1 MWRPCLADIG
11 TGSLASP
18 HSGTGESLESPVGFT
33 RPEPFTTRPTLQGT
47 FGMSAS
53 THWLAT
59 AAAQAVLERGGNAF
73 DAAAAGAFVLHVVE
87 PHLNGP
93 GGDMTGVFVTAEE
106 PGRPVVLM
114 GQGPAPAGATV
125 EHYLAEG
132 LDLVPGS
139 GALAAAVPA
148 AVDAWL
154 LLLRDHGTWELGDV
168 LEFAIGYARD
178 GHPMLGRV
186 GTTIAAVAELFQS
199 HWPTSAELW
208 MPGGRI
214 PAEGE
219 LIRNP
224 AYARTLQ
231 RLVDAGSVGSAGSS
245 GTAPGT
251 TPGEAPLPGSRE
263 HGPGDTRNGAGGH
276 SREARID
283 AARREWREGSVA
295 KAIVESVQTPHR
307 HSSGTD
313 HRGVLALEDLA
324 GFEAGYE
331 AAATVE
337 FRGHT
342 IAKTGPWGQGPALL
356 QTLAIL
362 EGFDDAYL
370 DPSTELGAHT
380 ILEAQKLALADR
392 EAYYGD
398 TDVPLEY
405 LLSAEYCAG
414 RRALIGEKASHDFR
428 PGTVPG
434 REPYLPPLRTQYTP
448 PALAGQGAGSAGS
461 AGLGVGEPTVA
472 PSGETRGDTCHID
485 VVDRWGNMVS
495 ATPSGGWLQSSPAIP
510 ELGFCLG
517 TRLQMTWLERDT
529 PSTLTPGKRPRT
541 TLTPTLVLRG
551 GRAVTALGS
560 PGGDQQDQWQLPY
573 LLRTIVGGY
582 SPQQAID
589 APTFHTTSMP
599 GSFWPRTWEPGGAVV
614 EDRLGEDV
622 IAGLERRG
630 HVVTRVGGWTLG
642 RLSAVVRD
650 PATGVLQAA
659 ANPRG
664 AQGYAAGR

>member
-1 MWRPCLADIG
+1 M
-11 TGSLASP
+11 T
-18 HSGTGESLESPVGFT
+18 FT
-33 RPEPFTTRPTLQGT
+33 PAEQFTTRPTLQGT

-73 DAAAAGAFVLHVVE
+73 DAATAGAFVLHVVE

-93 GGDMTGVFVTAEE
+93 GGDMTGVFAAASDPST
-106 PGRPVVLM
+106 PVVLM
-114 GQGPAPAGATV
+114 GQGPAPAAATV
-125 EHYLAEG
+125 DHYRAEG

-154 LLLRDHGTWELGDV
+154 LLLRDHGTWELADV

-178 GHPMLGRV
+178 GHPLLGRV
-186 GTTIAAVAELFQS
+186 VTTIAAVSELFQE
-199 HWPTSAELW
+199 HWPASAELW
-208 MPGGRI
+208 MPEGRI
-214 PAEGE
+214 PAGGE
-219 LIRNP
+219 LFRNP
-224 AYARTLQ
+224 AYARTLE
-231 RLVDAGSVGSAGSS
+231 RLIDAGQAA
-245 GTAPGT
+245 GTAG
-251 TPGEAPLPGSRE
+251 
-263 HGPGDTRNGAGGH
+263 

-283 AARREWREGSVA
+283 AARREWREGFVA
-295 KAIVESVQTPHR
+295 RAMAESVQTPHR

-313 HRGVLALEDLA
+313 HAGVLALEDLA

-362 EGFDDAYL
+362 SGFEDRFL

-398 TDVPLEY
+398 TDVPLDY
-405 LLSAEYCAG
+405 LLSEEYCAG
-414 RRALIGEKASHDFR
+414 RRALITDRASHEYR
-428 PGTVPG
+428 PGQVPG
-434 REPYLPPLRTQYTP
+434 LEPYVPVLRTEYTP
-448 PALAGQGAGSAGS
+448 PALARSGAAGP

-472 PSGETRGDTCHID
+472 PTGETRGDTCHID

-517 TRLQMTWLERDT
+517 TRLQMTWLEPGT

-541 TLTPTLVLRG
+541 TLTPTLVFRDG
-551 GRAVTALGS
+551 HAVTALGS

-614 EDRLGEDV
+614 EDRLGADV

-630 HVVTRVGGWTLG
+630 HVVTVAGGWTLG

-650 PATGVLQAA
+650 PGTGVLQAA

>member
-1 MWRPCLADIG
+1 MAAARTAPA
-11 TGSLASP
+11 A
-18 HSGTGESLESPVGFT
+18 FT
-33 RPEPFTTRPTLQGT
+33 RPETFTTRPTLQGT

-73 DAAAAGAFVLHVVE
+73 DAATAGAFVLHVVE

-93 GGDMTGVFVTAEE
+93 GGDMTGVFVTAGA
-106 PGRPVVLM
+106 PGTPVVLM

-132 LDLVPGS
+132 LELVPGS

-148 AVDAWL
+148 AVDAWF
-154 LLLRDHGTWELGDV
+154 LLLRDHGTWELADV
-168 LEFAIGYARD
+168 LEFAIGYAHD

-186 GTTIAAVAELFQS
+186 GTTIAAVAELFQT
-199 HWPTSAELW
+199 HWPTSAEQW

-219 LIRNP
+219 LVTNP

-231 RLVDAGSVGSAGSS
+231 RLIDAG
-245 GTAPGT
+245 
-251 TPGEAPLPGSRE
+251 TPGPLEPPVMPPVASPGGTSGGTPVEQSRE
-263 HGPGDTRNGAGGH
+263 G
-276 SREARID
+276 RID
-283 AARREWREGSVA
+283 AARREWREGFVA
-295 KAIVESVQTPHR
+295 KAMVDSVQAPHR

-313 HRGVLALEDLA
+313 HRGVLTMQDLA

-331 AAATVE
+331 PAATVE

-356 QTLAIL
+356 QTLALL
-362 EGFDDAYL
+362 EGYDDEYL

-405 LLSAEYCAG
+405 LLSEEYCAG
-414 RRALIGEKASHDFR
+414 RRALIGERASHEIR
-428 PGTVPG
+428 PGSVPG
-434 REPYLPPLRTQYTP
+434 REPYVPPLRTHYTP
-448 PALAGQGAGSAGS
+448 PALGAGGS
-461 AGLGVGEPTVA
+461 AGLGAGEPTVA

-517 TRLQMTWLERDT
+517 TRLQMTWLEPGT
-529 PSTLTPGKRPRT
+529 PSTLAPGKRPRT
-541 TLTPTLVLRG
+541 TLTPTLVLRDG
-551 GRAVTALGS
+551 KAVTALGS

-582 SPQQAID
+582 APQQAVD

-630 HVVTRVGGWTLG
+630 HVVTRAGGWTLG

-650 PATGVLQAA
+650 PSTGVLQAA

>member
-1 MWRPCLADIG
+1 M
-11 TGSLASP
+11 T
-18 HSGTGESLESPVGFT
+18 FT
-33 RPEPFTTRPTLQGT
+33 RPGSFITRPTLQGT

-53 THWLAT
+53 THWIAT
-59 AAAQAVLERGGNAF
+59 AVAQSVLERGGNAF
-73 DAAAAGAFVLHVVE
+73 DAATAAAFVLHVVE

-93 GGDMTGVFVTAEE
+93 GGDMTAVFVTAAR
-106 PGRPVVLM
+106 PGKPVVLM
-114 GQGPAPAGATV
+114 GQGPAPAGATP
-125 EHYLAEG
+125 EHYRTEG
-132 LDLVPGS
+132 LELVPGS

-154 LLLRDHGTWELGDV
+154 LLLRDHGTWELQAV
-168 LEFAIGYARD
+168 LEFAVGYARD
-178 GHPMLGRV
+178 GHPVLGRV
-186 GTTIAAVAELFQS
+186 GATIAAVSALFRE
-199 HWPTSAELW
+199 HWPTSAALW
-208 MPGGRI
+208 MPDGKI
-214 PAEGE
+214 PAAGE
-219 LIRNP
+219 LLRNP
-224 AYARTLQ
+224 AYARTLEL
-231 RLVDAGSVGSAGSS
+231 LV
-245 GTAPGT
+245 
-251 TPGEAPLPGSRE
+251 E
-263 HGPGDTRNGAGGH
+263 AGGRAS

-283 AARREWREGSVA
+283 AARREWSEGFVA
-295 KAIVESVQTPHR
+295 EAMVQSVQIPHR

-313 HRGVLALEDLA
+313 HQGVLAMGDLA
-324 GFEAGYE
+324 AFEAGYE
-331 AAATVE
+331 DAATVE

-362 EGFDDAYL
+362 DGFPDECL
-370 DPSTELGAHT
+370 DPCSELGAHT

-398 TDVPLEY
+398 TDVPLDY
-405 LLSAEYCAG
+405 LLSAEYTET
-414 RRALIGEKASHDFR
+414 RRAQVTERASLEFR
-428 PGTVPG
+428 PGRVPG
-434 REPYLPPLRTQYTP
+434 REPFLPPLRTEYVP
-448 PALAGQGAGSAGS
+448 PALANDDAGFRGNGS
-461 AGLGVGEPTVA
+461 GVGEPTVLA
-472 PSGETRGDTCHID
+472 TGETRGDTCHLDI
-485 VVDRWGNMVS
+485 VDRWGNMIS

-517 TRLQMTWLERDT
+517 TRLQMTWLESGT

-541 TLTPTLVLRG
+541 TLTPTLVLRDG
-551 GRAVTALGS
+551 VAVAALGS

-614 EDRLGEDV
+614 EDRLGDGV

-630 HVVTRVGGWTLG
+630 HRITRAGDWTLG

>member
-1 MWRPCLADIG
+1 
-11 TGSLASP
+11 
-18 HSGTGESLESPVGFT
+18 
-33 RPEPFTTRPTLQGT
+33 
-47 FGMSAS
+47 MSAS

-59 AAAQAVLERGGNAF
+59 AAAQAVLERGGYAF
-73 DAAAAGAFVLHVVE
+73 DAAVAGAFVLHVVE

-93 GGDMTGVFVTAEE
+93 GGDMTGIFVTADE
-106 PGRPVVLM
+106 PDRPVVLM
-114 GQGPAPAGATV
+114 GQGPAPAAATV

-154 LLLRDHGTWELGDV
+154 LLLRDHGTWELDAV
-168 LEFAIGYARD
+168 LDFAIGYARD

-186 GTTIAAVAELFQS
+186 GTTIAAVSSLFET

-219 LIRNP
+219 LVWNP
-224 AYARTLQ
+224 AYARTLE
-231 RLVDAGSVGSAGSS
+231 RLVEAGVKAC
-245 GTAPGT
+245 T
-251 TPGEAPLPGSRE
+251 
-263 HGPGDTRNGAGGH
+263 
-276 SREARID
+276 REAGID
-283 AARREWREGSVA
+283 AARREWREGFVA
-295 KAIVESVQTPHR
+295 RAMVDSVQAPHR

-313 HRGVLALEDLA
+313 HRGVLAMDDLA

-362 EGFDDAYL
+362 SGFEDRYL

-398 TDVPLEY
+398 TDVPLDY
-405 LLSAEYCAG
+405 LLSAGYCAG
-414 RRALIGEKASHDFR
+414 RRAMITERASHDFR
-428 PGTVPG
+428 PGAVPG
-434 REPYLPPLRTQYTP
+434 REPYVPPLRTEYMP
-448 PALAGQGAGSAGS
+448 PTLARNASA
-461 AGLGVGEPTVA
+461 AGLGVGEPTVTPA
-472 PSGETRGDTCHID
+472 GETRGDTCHLD

-517 TRLQMTWLERDT
+517 TRLQMTWLEPGT

-541 TLTPTLVLRG
+541 TLTPTLVLRD

-630 HVVTRVGGWTLG
+630 HIVTRAGDWTLG

-650 PATGVLQAA
+650 PETGVLQAA

>member
-1 MWRPCLADIG
+1 VP
-11 TGSLASP
+11 
-18 HSGTGESLESPVGFT
+18 FT

-73 DAAAAGAFVLHVVE
+73 DAAVAGAFVLHVVE

-93 GGDMTGVFVTAEE
+93 GGDMTGIFVTAEE
-106 PGRPVVLM
+106 PDRPIVLM
-114 GQGPAPAGATV
+114 GQGPAPARATV

-154 LLLRDHGTWELGDV
+154 LLLRDHGTWELDAV

-186 GTTIAAVAELFQS
+186 GTTIAAVSALFQT
-199 HWPTSAELW
+199 HWPTSAGLW

-219 LIRNP
+219 LVWNP
-224 AYARTLQ
+224 AYARTLE
-231 RLVDAGSVGSAGSS
+231 RLVAVGVK
-245 GTAPGT
+245 APT
-251 TPGEAPLPGSRE
+251 
-263 HGPGDTRNGAGGH
+263 
-276 SREARID
+276 REAGID
-283 AARREWREGSVA
+283 AARREWREGFVA
-295 KAIVESVQTPHR
+295 RAMVDSVQAPHR
-307 HSSGTD
+307 HSSGTN
-313 HRGVLALEDLA
+313 HRGVLALADLA

-362 EGFDDAYL
+362 SGFEDRYL
-370 DPSTELGAHT
+370 DPSTELGAHA

-392 EAYYGD
+392 ESYYGD

-405 LLSAEYCAG
+405 MLSEEYCAS
-414 RRALIGEKASHDFR
+414 RRALITDRASHDFR

-434 REPYLPPLRTQYTP
+434 RDPYFPPLRTVHTP
-448 PALAGQGAGSAGS
+448 PALARDASGDASA
-461 AGLGVGEPTVA
+461 AGLGVGEPTVTPA
-472 PSGETRGDTCHID
+472 GETRGDTCHID

-517 TRLQMTWLERDT
+517 TRLQMTWLEPGT

-541 TLTPTLVLRG
+541 TLTPTLVLRDG
-551 GRAVTALGS
+551 HAVTALGS

-599 GSFWPRTWEPGGAVV
+599 GSFWPRTWQPGGAVV

-622 IAGLERRG
+622 IEGLERRG
-630 HVVTRVGGWTLG
+630 HIVTRAGDWALG

-650 PATGVLQAA
+650 PETGVLQAA

>member
-1 MWRPCLADIG
+1 MP
-11 TGSLASP
+11 
-18 HSGTGESLESPVGFT
+18 FT
-33 RPEPFTTRPTLQGT
+33 RPEQFTTRPTLQGT

-73 DAAAAGAFVLHVVE
+73 DAAVAGAFVLHVVE

-93 GGDMTGVFVTAEE
+93 GGDMTGIFVTAEE
-106 PGRPVVLM
+106 PDQPVVVM
-114 GQGPAPAGATV
+114 GQGPAPAGATM

-132 LDLVPGS
+132 LELVPGS

-154 LLLRDHGTWELGDV
+154 LLLRDHGTWELDAV

-186 GTTIAAVAELFQS
+186 GTTIAAVSALFRT

-219 LIRNP
+219 LVWNL
-224 AYARTLQ
+224 AYARTLE
-231 RLVDAGSVGSAGSS
+231 RLVEAGVK
-245 GTAPGT
+245 APT
-251 TPGEAPLPGSRE
+251 
-263 HGPGDTRNGAGGH
+263 
-276 SREARID
+276 REAGID
-283 AARREWREGSVA
+283 AARREWREGFVA
-295 KAIVESVQTPHR
+295 RAMADSVQVPHR

-313 HRGVLALEDLA
+313 HRGVLALADLA
-324 GFEAGYE
+324 GFEARFE

-356 QTLAIL
+356 LSLAIL
-362 EGFDDAYL
+362 SGFEDRYL

-380 ILEAQKLALADR
+380 ILEAHKLALADR

-398 TDVPLEY
+398 TDVPLDY
-405 LLSAEYCAG
+405 LLSEEYCAG
-414 RRALIGEKASHDFR
+414 RRAMITDRASHDFR
-428 PGTVPG
+428 PGIVPG
-434 REPYLPPLRTQYTP
+434 RKPYFPALRTDYTP
-448 PALAGQGAGSAGS
+448 LALVGNASA

-472 PSGETRGDTCHID
+472 PTGETRGDTCHID

-517 TRLQMTWLERDT
+517 TRLQMTWLAPGT

-541 TLTPTLVLRG
+541 TLTPTLVLRDG
-551 GRAVTALGS
+551 HAVAALGS
-560 PGGDQQDQWQLPY
+560 PGGDQQDQWQLTY

-599 GSFWPRTWEPGGAVV
+599 GSFWPRTWEPGGVVV

-622 IAGLERRG
+622 IDGLERRG
-630 HVVTRVGGWTLG
+630 HIVTRAGDWALG

-650 PATGVLQAA
+650 PETGVLQAA

>member
-1 MWRPCLADIG
+1 MAFMKPSPAWRPCLADTVVTEIFG
-11 TGSLASP
+11 DRQRAARVP
-18 HSGTGESLESPVGFT
+18 FT
-33 RPEPFTTRPTLQGT
+33 RPEAFTTRPTLQGT

-53 THWLAT
+53 THWLST

-73 DAAAAGAFVLHVVE
+73 DAAVAGAFVLHVVE

-93 GGDMTGVFVTAEE
+93 GGDMTGIFVTADE
-106 PGRPVVLM
+106 PDKPVVLM
-114 GQGPAPAGATV
+114 GQGPAPSGATV
-125 EHYLAEG
+125 DHYVAEG

-154 LLLRDHGTWELGDV
+154 LLLRDHGTWELDAV
-168 LEFAIGYARD
+168 LDFAIGYARD

-186 GTTIAAVAELFQS
+186 GTTIAAVSALFQT
-199 HWPTSAELW
+199 HWPTSADLW

-214 PAEGE
+214 PVDGE
-219 LIRNP
+219 LVWNP
-224 AYARTLQ
+224 AYARTLE
-231 RLVDAGSVGSAGSS
+231 RLVQAGVKESTREAGIDAG
-245 GTAPGT
+245 
-251 TPGEAPLPGSRE
+251 
-263 HGPGDTRNGAGGH
+263 
-276 SREARID
+276 
-283 AARREWREGSVA
+283 RREWREGFVA
-295 KAIVESVQTPHR
+295 RAMVDSVQSPHR

-313 HRGVLALEDLA
+313 HRGVLALDDLA

-362 EGFDDAYL
+362 SGFEDRFL

-398 TDVPLEY
+398 TDVPLDY
-405 LLSAEYCAG
+405 LLSEDYCAG
-414 RRALIGEKASHDFR
+414 RRVLITERASHDFR

-434 REPYLPPLRTQYTP
+434 REPYLPPLRTDYTP
-448 PALAGQGAGSAGS
+448 PALASNASA
-461 AGLGVGEPTVA
+461 AGLGVGEPTVTSA
-472 PSGETRGDTCHID
+472 GETRGDTCHID

-517 TRLQMTWLERDT
+517 TRLQMTWLEPGT

-541 TLTPTLVLRG
+541 TLTPTLVLRDG
-551 GRAVTALGS
+551 HAVAALGS

-573 LLRTIVGGY
+573 LVRTIVGGY

-622 IAGLERRG
+622 IEGLERRG
-630 HVVTRVGGWTLG
+630 HIVTRAGDWALG
-642 RLSAVVRD
+642 RLSVVARD
-650 PATGVLQAA
+650 PETGVLQAA

-664 AQGYAAGR
+664 GQGYAAGR

>member
-1 MWRPCLADIG
+1 MRPSPAWRPCLADTVVTEVFG
-11 TGSLASP
+11 DSP
-18 HSGTGESLESPVGFT
+18 RAVSAPFT
-33 RPEPFTTRPTLQGT
+33 RPEAFTTRPTLQGT

-59 AAAQAVLERGGNAF
+59 AAAQSVLERGGNAF
-73 DAAAAGAFVLHVVE
+73 DAAVAGAFVLHVVE

-93 GGDMTGVFVTAEE
+93 GGDMTGIFVTAD
-106 PGRPVVLM
+106 RPEQPIVLM

-125 EHYLAEG
+125 EHYVAEG

-154 LLLRDHGTWELGDV
+154 LLLRDHGTWELDSV
-168 LEFAIGYARD
+168 LDFAIGYARD

-186 GTTIAAVAELFQS
+186 GTTIAAVSALFEA

-208 MPGGRI
+208 MPGGRV
-214 PAEGE
+214 PVEGE
-219 LIRNP
+219 LVWNP
-224 AYARTLQ
+224 AYARTLE
-231 RLVDAGSVGSAGSS
+231 RLVQAGV
-245 GTAPGT
+245 
-251 TPGEAPLPGSRE
+251 RE
-263 HGPGDTRNGAGGH
+263 ST
-276 SREARID
+276 REAGID
-283 AARREWREGSVA
+283 AARREWREGFVA
-295 KAIVESVQTPHR
+295 RAMVESVQSPHR

-313 HRGVLALEDLA
+313 HRGVLALDDLA

-362 EGFDDAYL
+362 SGFEDRFL

-380 ILEAQKLALADR
+380 VLEAQKLALADR

-398 TDVPLEY
+398 TDVPLDY
-405 LLSAEYCAG
+405 LLSEDYCAG
-414 RRALIGEKASHDFR
+414 RRALITERASHDFR

-434 REPYLPPLRTQYTP
+434 REPYRPPLRTSYTP
-448 PALAGQGAGSAGS
+448 RALAGHAAA
-461 AGLGVGEPTVA
+461 AGLGVGEPTVTSA
-472 PSGETRGDTCHID
+472 GETRGDTCHID

-517 TRLQMTWLERDT
+517 TRLQMTWLEPGT

-541 TLTPTLVLRG
+541 TLTPTLVLRDG
-551 GRAVTALGS
+551 HAVTALGS

-614 EDRLGEDV
+614 ENRLGEDV

-630 HVVTRVGGWTLG
+630 HVVSRAGGWALG

-650 PATGVLQAA
+650 PETGVLQAA

>member
-1 MWRPCLADIG
+1 M
-11 TGSLASP
+11 T
-18 HSGTGESLESPVGFT
+18 FT
-33 RPEPFTTRPTLQGT
+33 APEQFTTRPTLQGT

-93 GGDMTGVFVTAEE
+93 GGDMTGVFVTAAE
-106 PGRPVVLM
+106 PGKPVVLM

-132 LDLVPGS
+132 LELVPGS

-154 LLLRDHGTWELGDV
+154 LLLRDHGTWELDAV

-186 GTTIAAVAELFQS
+186 GTTIATVAELFRE

-219 LIRNP
+219 VVRNT
-224 AYARTLQ
+224 AYARTLE
-231 RLVDAGSVGSAGSS
+231 RLIEAGHAAATG
-245 GTAPGT
+245 
-251 TPGEAPLPGSRE
+251 GSRE
-263 HGPGDTRNGAGGH
+263 
-276 SREARID
+276 SRID
-283 AARREWREGSVA
+283 AARREWREGFVA
-295 KAIVESVQTPHR
+295 RAMVDSVQAPHR

-313 HRGVLALEDLA
+313 HAGVLALTDLA
-324 GFEAGYE
+324 EFEAGYE

-362 EGFDDAYL
+362 EGFEDRFL

-398 TDVPLEY
+398 TDVPLAY
-405 LLSAEYCAG
+405 LLSEEYCAS
-414 RRALIGEKASHDFR
+414 RRALIADTASHEFR
-428 PGTVPG
+428 PGEVPG
-434 REPYLPPLRTQYTP
+434 RRPYLPPLRTEYTP
-448 PALAGQGAGSAGS
+448 PALARSGAGGGS
-461 AGLGVGEPTVA
+461 KGLGVGEPTVA

-517 TRLQMTWLERDT
+517 TRLQMTWLEPGT

-541 TLTPTLVLRG
+541 TLTPTLVLRD

-614 EDRLGEDV
+614 EERLGAEA

-630 HVVTRVGGWTLG
+630 HVVTKAGGWTLG